1 MSRSLGE
8 PGLPA
13 ISAAY
18 AHALVARQPNS
29 DPALACSEQLI
40 AEVER
45 SDGLLIS
52 TPMHNFTVPAVL
64 KQWIDYVLRIGRTF
78 TSTPEGKFGLLADR
92 PALVLVRS
100 GGICTGAAARQ
111 PDFLTPY
118 LKQVLAVIGISTVDF
133 IYLEGHAGWHRQKE
147 GCSSGRLQRLA
158 EMHAAG
164 QHPLAEIEALRERVG
179 QAGIEYQVH
188 AAVLSRVVAHRIE
201 QPLAEP
207 LTARVLGRDQIVDID
222 EAPVHRVFKV
232 TVSRQRDDCTV
243 RAGISRGQQHIT
255 LFGLAAHLPHER
267 VGIGQ
272 VRAQLAHH
280 VERRPVILVR
290 HGAFQMDLWHHDC
303 SKVTSLLYEP
313 DDVS

>member
-1 MSRSLGE
+1 MNNLLFVDASPHGNHSLGARIARDAIAQWQAARPHARVVSRSLGE

-92 PALVLVRS
+92 PVLVLVRS

-133 IYLEGHAGWHRQKE
+133 IYLEGHAPDD
-147 GCSSGRLQRLA
+147 
-158 EMHAAG
+158 AA
-164 QHPLAEIEALRERVG
+164 ID
-179 QAGIEYQVH
+179 
-188 AAVLSRVVAHRIE
+188 AV
-201 QPLAEP
+201 
-207 LTARVLGRDQIVDID
+207 
-222 EAPVHRVFKV
+222 
-232 TVSRQRDDCTV
+232 
-243 RAGISRGQQHIT
+243 RGQ
-255 LFGLAAHLPHER
+255 LAASTLLAR
-267 VGIGQ
+267 
-272 VRAQLAHH
+272 RATEA
-280 VERRPVILVR
+280 
-290 HGAFQMDLWHHDC
+290 A
-303 SKVTSLLYEP
+303 
-313 DDVS
+313 